1 MLTFVDLYFII
12 NIKVNYVYLQW
23 FADFMLTNLWRKKMD
38 NYNNNGYN
46 NDSWNNPQ
54 GNGPDPQQNNY
65 SNQGYQQPFPFPP
78 IREIPLQQRVK
89 ARPVVHF
96 LDMAQLMD
104 HHKVN
109 GLHGASHEVT

>member
-1 MLTFVDLYFII
+1 MRWWLSSPCSLSAIISKKSAEVNDLCAF
-12 NIKVNYVYLQW
+12 L
-23 FADFMLTNLWRKKMD
+23 
-38 NYNNNGYN
+38 
-46 NDSWNNPQ
+46 
-54 GNGPDPQQNNY
+54 
-65 SNQGYQQPFPFPP
+65 YQQPFPFPP

-109 GLHGASHEVT
+109 GLHGASHEIT